1 MAAATDSAE
10 PRNNEAPPR
19 ASAPRPRAPHHLIAY
34 GLSLPERCGRQLAAL
49 VGRILKPATFVVP
62 RPLRE
67 SKFFMPLAPGASA
80 ELHCELDAAR
90 CSFDIRSESAS
101 IARGVLEWTS

>member
-1 MAAATDSAE
+1 MTESLHRTLRLPADHPVFVGHFPRRPIVPGVILLEWVWAEVAAALG
-10 PRNNEAPPR
+10 
-19 ASAPRPRAPHHLIAY
+19 RAP
-34 GLSLPERCGRQLAAL
+34 
-49 VGRILKPATFVVP
+49 ATL
-62 RPLRE
+62 RLRE